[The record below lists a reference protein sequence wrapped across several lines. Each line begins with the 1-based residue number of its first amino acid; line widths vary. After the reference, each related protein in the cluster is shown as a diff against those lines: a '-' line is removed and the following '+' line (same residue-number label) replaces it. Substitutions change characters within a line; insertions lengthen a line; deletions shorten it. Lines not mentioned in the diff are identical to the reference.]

1 MRPRQPLKRGT
12 RECVS
17 CSRSGKRT
25 WNLRNVA
32 KDLPINGADHGS
44 RREYVGA
51 FAQVSA
57 AGLLPDGT
65 IWGML
70 PLQMVLH

>member
-1 MRPRQPLKRGT
+1 M
-12 RECVS
+12 E
-17 CSRSGKRT
+17 
-25 WNLRNVA
+25 
-32 KDLPINGADHGS
+32 DHGR

-65 IWGML
+65 IWGM
-70 PLQMVLH
+70 VLH